1 MRTTLD
7 IADPVLRDLKTLRQ
21 ETGQSL
27 GELASELLAR
37 ALAERLRERAPP
49 PPFHWTAQPMGALVD
64 LVDKEA
70 LYQALDRDR

>member
-7 IADPVLRDLKTLRQ
+7 IADPVLRDLKTLQQ

-37 ALAERLRERAPP
+37 ALTERLRERAPA
-49 PPFHWTAQPMGALVD
+49 PPFHWTAQPMGGLVD
-64 LVDKEA
+64 VADKEA
-70 LYQALDRDR
+70 LYQALDSDQ